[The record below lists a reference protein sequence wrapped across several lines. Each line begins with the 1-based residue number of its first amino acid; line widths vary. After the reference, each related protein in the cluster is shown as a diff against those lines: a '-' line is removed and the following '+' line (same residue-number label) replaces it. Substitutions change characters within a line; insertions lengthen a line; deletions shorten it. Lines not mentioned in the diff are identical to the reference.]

1 MKFEPSVER
10 VICRYI
16 LVVSQVKG
24 RWIFL
29 QTLVI
34 VGNGTHKEAHG
45 FGGIAGAPF
54 LAGLF

>member
-1 MKFEPSVER
+1 MKFESFVEKMM
-10 VICRYI
+10 CRYI
-16 LVVSQVKG
+16 LVVGQVKG

-34 VGNGTHKEAHG
+34 VGNGTHKEAHR